1 MQPRSV
7 TSPSKCRVQRLP
19 RESVIE
25 FSRPLVE
32 KGYIM
37 TFNKLTASDIVVVV
51 KATLGMTGKEF
62 NIIHDNGYGINITID
77 GNDIVIIT
85 ITDRVMR
92 MTFALFYDFIFD
104 FFKEVT
110 AGTTEETVLRYREWS
125 LQQAEGN

>member
-37 TFNKLTASDIVVVV
+37 TINKLTAGDIVAVVR
-51 KATLGMTGKEF
+51 ATLGMTGKEF
-62 NIIHDNGYGINITID
+62 NIIHDNGYGINIVID
-77 GNDIVIIT
+77 GNDIVITT
-85 ITDRVMR
+85 ISDHVMR
-92 MTFALFYDFIFD
+92 MTFALFYDFICD
-104 FFKEVT
+104 FFNNVT
-110 AGTTEETVLRYREWS
+110 SGKTEETVLKYREWS
-125 LQQAEGN
+125 LQQVEGN